1 MGDRRFFCLICT
13 LNNYPMDIKLKAKLS
28 KITTFVFDVDGVF
41 TDATLLVGEDDTQRV
56 FNVRDGYAVQMA
68 AKSGYRLVV
77 ISGGKQK
84 SIGTRLSGIGV
95 TDIFLSVG
103 TDQKLPV
110 FQKYILETNINED
123 EILFIGD
130 DIPDYL
136 LMKATNVLSCC
147 PADATEEVKA
157 VCDYISPINGGKGA
171 VRDVIELVMKAQ
183 GKWMKVF

>member
-1 MGDRRFFCLICT
+1 
-13 LNNYPMDIKLKAKLS
+13 MDIKLKAKLS

-41 TDATLLVGEDDTQRV
+41 TDATLLVGEGDVQRV
-56 FNVRDGYAVQMA
+56 FNVRDGYAVQIA
-68 AKSGYRLVV
+68 IKSGYRMAV

-84 SIGTRLSGIGV
+84 SIATRLSGLGV
-95 TDIFLSVG
+95 QDVYLSVG
-103 TDQKLPV
+103 TDQKLPTL
-110 FQKYILETNINED
+110 QKYMSEKGLNEE

-136 LMKATNVLSCC
+136 LMTSTRVLSCC
-147 PADATEEVKA
+147 PADATQEVKN
-157 VCDYISPINGGKGA
+157 VSDYISPIVGGRGA